1 MSTQITELANA
12 KSLDVRDGAVFVCAV
27 TGAKG
32 RQGIAI
38 SAYGDSGGQL
48 PIAAT
53 LDEHDLLCVLTA
65 LREAAAAH
73 GWSVWQ

>member
-1 MSTQITELANA
+1 VTVRITELANA
-12 KSLDVRDGAVFVCAV
+12 KSLDVRDGSVFVCAV
-27 TGAKG
+27 MGADG

-38 SAYGDSGGQL
+38 SAYGDSGQL

-65 LREAAAAH
+65 LREAATAH